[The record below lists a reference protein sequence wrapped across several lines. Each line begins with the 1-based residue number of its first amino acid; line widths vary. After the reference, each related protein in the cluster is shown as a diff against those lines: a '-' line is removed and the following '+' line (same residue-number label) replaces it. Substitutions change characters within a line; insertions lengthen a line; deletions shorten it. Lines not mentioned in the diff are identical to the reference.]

1 MRTRSRKKI
10 NGTKYR
16 KTILK
21 PKQLEKVSARSKK
34 NTKMVM
40 CVESS
45 LLDSVRLHLD
55 LSKTDAMIYLVNDI
69 LKQPKASRWQD
80 RKIPGKPI
88 LYSFCISSRWSEPER
103 LVIEVVNS
111 PRVVIRSIDEI
122 WDKAAEE
129 ALISEIEQNNTR

>member
-1 MRTRSRKKI
+1 MRKRLRRRI
-10 NGTKYR
+10 NSSNYR

-21 PKQLEKVSARSKK
+21 PKQLAKVDACSRKS
-34 NTKMVM
+34 TKMIM

-45 LLDSVRLHLD
+45 LLDSMKLHMG

-88 LYSFCISSRWSEPER
+88 LYSFCISSRWPEPER
-103 LVIEVVNS
+103 LVIEIVHNS
-111 PRVVIRSIDEI
+111 QVVIRSMDEI

-129 ALISEIEQNNTR
+129 ALISEIKQNSTK